1 MTVYELVEADGDK
14 TGVLVDTDKAKQ
26 SWDEATYWNGSNH
39 ISKATGDQ
47 FLHETL
53 YLSSKGRYYIEH
65 SSQWQGSVPSAS
77 EISKEEAAKWLILN
91 EHDDLPEELAG
102 LLDEMVE

>member
-1 MTVYELVEADGDK
+1 MTVFELIDDGDT
-14 TGVLVDTDKAKQ
+14 TGILVDTAKAAK
-26 SWDEATYWNGSNH
+26 SWEEATSWNGNNH

-53 YLSSKGRYYIEH
+53 YLSSKMRYYIEH
-65 SSQWQGSVPSAS
+65 SSQWQGSVPSCS
-77 EISKEEAAKWLILN
+77 EVSREEAAKWLIKN
-91 EHDDLPEELAG
+91 EHALPVDLAD